1 MEMDLDSTIASI
13 MTKEVVCVEPQQKL
27 IDLKHIYERPD
38 FHSHVPV
45 TKDDK
50 LIGIVSLINFMR
62 AIHDA
67 SLDDNE
73 AVYHNLNVN
82 DIMTPNPTTVSSNI
96 SIRSAAE
103 ILAEGRFHSLIVS
116 DDGAVSGILT
126 TTDLIKHMLK

>member
-1 MEMDLDSTIASI
+1 MDLDSTISSI

-45 TKDDK
+45 TQDDK
-50 LIGIVSLINFMR
+50 LVGIVSLINFMR

-67 SLDDNE
+67 SLDDDE
-73 AVYHNLNVN
+73 AVYHNLTVA
-82 DIMTPNPTTVSSNI
+82 DIMTPNPTTVKSDL
-96 SIRSAAE
+96 SIREAAE
-103 ILAEGRFHSLIVS
+103 ILAKGQFHSLIIS
-116 DDGAVSGILT
+116 DNDSVTGILT